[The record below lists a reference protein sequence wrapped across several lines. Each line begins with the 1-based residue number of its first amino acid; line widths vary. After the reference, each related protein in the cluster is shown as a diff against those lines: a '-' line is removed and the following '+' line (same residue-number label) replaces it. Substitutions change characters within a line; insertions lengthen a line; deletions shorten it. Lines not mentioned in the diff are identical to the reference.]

1 MIDSAPIMEPSH
13 PALDDERPHKRARSI
28 DAGVHLQSI
37 TSPPL
42 AAGSD
47 AHDQDAAGGASSG
60 NNVTAV
66 SSSTG
71 TGGATTTTAPR
82 LYSCGKCSKSYVRL
96 DHLSRHVRMHT
107 NEKPYICTICTK
119 AFARADLLKRHTL
132 GHAKDDPQTSS
143 NRPALGVQHSRVSQ
157 ACEACAGLH
166 LKCEEEK
173 PCRRCAKKGIQCNYT
188 ASFGPGEMQQQP
200 QSQSLPQHHSSPM
213 QHQSQASPTPPTPQY
228 QHQQLQ
234 QQQPQQPRPQQQHQ
248 PPQQTSY
255 MDHQQHH
262 HQQHQQHH
270 QNSYSDAAQQL
281 QNMQPIRRLT
291 SNSLQSPSIAAND
304 SYGHHQRL
312 PSMQMSAPT
321 SHTPIQNHMSVDA
334 ALMTP
339 QHTGTAMFDYLR
351 DKMMPPSAQG
361 HNAYQAM
368 DPQQNGP
375 WTPRELFD
383 FGVDTNMELNDMDLS
398 FLDTYNNTNPFDLRT
413 PSIGFPTTGSDILP
427 SFTSAPVPPLDS
439 TKASVWRFRPLSK
452 DSGSAEQANL
462 SLPTPTSLDIDRRVT
477 CEPLSTTSRDKI
489 LAMILSTCKPTNIP
503 RVVACFPSIGLMDS
517 LFQFS
522 LTSPGSH
529 AKHWIHAP
537 TLLAGEARPELLAA
551 IVAAGA
557 VLTPDASIR
566 KVGYAIQEAVR
577 TTVQVQVE
585 EDNTLMRNLQIMQAS
600 LLQLKIGLWSG
611 DSRKMEL
618 AEGFQQV
625 LVTMAR
631 RGGLFRRGTYVR
643 IVPYP
648 EDQGDVLESK
658 WRQWVKQESRKR
670 FALHL
675 FRQDLE
681 ASVSLLSSPLIFYAE
696 LYLPLPESE
705 KLWHAQS
712 AESWK
717 ATYMRN
723 SGTRHDRQPSLI
735 DCIQDLDILAVRDIF
750 VDQRQ
755 ASMAV
760 LGAAWR
766 MIWEY
771 RQLDSSMKDYN
782 NQWSNGNLLM
792 NTRHAELTKL
802 LQSFRISSVEDTK
815 VTLIVELL
823 LTHLHM
829 SLDDVHLFAGVEG
842 EEEARRVYP
851 SLVQW
856 TRTTTARQA
865 LWHAGQV
872 LRTARNLRPGLMCD
886 FAAIAVY
893 QASLAFWSYGTIT
906 RTSAGAA
913 EHGAARPGS
922 SADGPNAW
930 LDGSDEIGVQRWIL
944 NGKGNAAIRTW
955 TGGNAPAPSSTGAN
969 HNSKNTEVSVLVSNP
984 DEVVAAVVAAMRR
997 NHCETRNPPLVD
1009 NLINIMEG
1017 LRKVG
1022 KN

>member
-1 MIDSAPIMEPSH
+1 MH
-13 PALDDERPHKRARSI
+13 TQERP
-28 DAGVHLQSI
+28 
-37 TSPPL
+37 
-42 AAGSD
+42 
-47 AHDQDAAGGASSG
+47 
-60 NNVTAV
+60 
-66 SSSTG
+66 
-71 TGGATTTTAPR
+71 
-82 LYSCGKCSKSYVRL
+82 YV
-96 DHLSRHVRMHT
+96 
-107 NEKPYICTICTK
+107 CQICTK

-132 GHAKDDPQTSS
+132 AHSKDDPKAKMIS
-143 NRPALGVQHSRVSQ
+143 VQHSRVSQ

-173 PCRRCAKKGIQCNYT
+173 PCKRCSKKNIQCNYT
-188 ASFGPGEMQQQP
+188 ATFAPADVQQSSPDSEFAEQQTYTDNVQQMDEMQSVRHLPAVQAMPIQP
-200 QSQSLPQHHSSPM
+200 
-213 QHQSQASPTPPTPQY
+213 SPTDQPRNPYVLPAMQMTDQGPPPPHIQPDHMRFNGSMLPPPTGR
-228 QHQQLQ
+228 H
-234 QQQPQQPRPQQQHQ
+234 
-248 PPQQTSY
+248 
-255 MDHQQHH
+255 D
-262 HQQHQQHH
+262 
-270 QNSYSDAAQQL
+270 
-281 QNMQPIRRLT
+281 
-291 SNSLQSPSIAAND
+291 
-304 SYGHHQRL
+304 
-312 PSMQMSAPT
+312 
-321 SHTPIQNHMSVDA
+321 
-334 ALMTP
+334 
-339 QHTGTAMFDYLR
+339 MFDYLR
-351 DKMMPPSAQG
+351 HKMMPSPG
-361 HNAYQAM
+361 HPHNGIQVIDYQS
-368 DPQQNGP
+368 NP

-383 FGVDTNMELNDMDLS
+383 FGVDTNMELNDVDLS
-398 FLDTYNNTNPFDLRT
+398 FLDTYNNANPFDLRT
-413 PSIGFPTTGSDILP
+413 PSTGFPTTGSDTMP
-427 SFTSAPVPPLDS
+427 SFQAAPLPPLD
-439 TKASVWRFRPLSK
+439 TAPLPRASVWRFRPLAK

-503 RVVACFPSIGLMDS
+503 RVVACFPSIGLLDS

-537 TLLAGEARPELLAA
+537 TLLAVQTRPELLAA

-557 VLTPDASIR
+557 VLAPDASIR
-566 KVGYAIQEAVR
+566 KVGYAIQEAIR
-577 TTVQVQVE
+577 TAVQVQVE
-585 EDNTLMRNLQIMQAS
+585 EDNTLLRDLQIMQTS

-631 RGGLFRRGTYVR
+631 RSGLFRRGTYER
-643 IVPYP
+643 IVPFP
-648 EDQGDVLESK
+648 EDQGDVLEAK
-658 WRQWVKQESRKR
+658 WRKWVKQESRKR

-675 FRQDLE
+675 FRHDLE
-681 ASVSLLSSPLIFYAE
+681 ASVCLLGSPLISYAE

-705 KLWHAQS
+705 ILWVAPS
-712 AESWK
+712 AESWA

-723 SGTRHDRQPSLI
+723 PNTKHDRQPSLI
-735 DCIQDLDILAVRDIF
+735 ECLQDLDILAVRDIF

-872 LRTARNLRPGLMCD
+872 IRAARNLRPGLICD

-893 QASLAFWSYGTIT
+893 QASLAFWSYGIIT
-906 RTSAGAA
+906 RGVEQGMRSNDNMT
-913 EHGAARPGS
+913 
-922 SADGPNAW
+922 AW
-930 LDGSDEIGVQRWIL
+930 LDGEDDNSVRRWIN
-944 NGKGNAAIRTW
+944 NGKGHAGIRTW
-955 TGGNAPAPSSTGAN
+955 TGNPS
-969 HNSKNTEVSVLVSNP
+969 TEITVMVSNP
-984 DEVVAAVVAAMRR
+984 DDIVAAVVAAMRR
-997 NHCETRNPPLVD
+997 NQSETRNPPLVD

-1017 LRKVG
+1017 LRKAV
-1022 KN
+1022 KH